1 MTQQPLSPDLGS
13 RGALVR
19 MLGDPVWGSAYER
32 ECYSGLRA
40 VEGKAAV
47 FASAL
52 AAREP
57 GLDASVDAVRAM
69 LVSLALEMHPDS
81 PASTEALAART
92 RPERSPAALD
102 EPWDPAWASELMAR
116 AIREMA
122 EALPEDA
129 DPPAL
134 DDETAEVYAAAAAE
148 DRERYS
154 RAVAAWAEAART
166 VPSAPEDGTP
176 TDPTWNEDWAQD
188 EIARALVYVDA
199 RVASGDAPAADD
211 EWREVHA
218 ATEAREEARLR
229 AAVKAAVKASLRT
242 LRREGRLLLEPQSPT
257 PNPERGGSPRSSS
270 AA

>member
-1 MTQQPLSPDLGS
+1 VTRAIKELLDDDVALRRRFRSCASTRRSTAPMEVEHWIENLREERGMSCAPGAVEAALARLTVALLPSSLSGIELAERVAANTAQAEADAACTG
-13 RGALVR
+13 VV
-19 MLGDPVWGSAYER
+19 GDPAPDG
-32 ECYSGLRA
+32 
-40 VEGKAAV
+40 AA
-47 FASAL
+47 
-52 AAREP
+52 
-57 GLDASVDAVRAM
+57 
-69 LVSLALEMHPDS
+69 SL
-81 PASTEALAART
+81 
-92 RPERSPAALD
+92 LD

-116 AIREMA
+116 AIRGMA

-134 DDETAEVYAAAAAE
+134 DAETAEVNAAADAE

-166 VPSAPEDGTP
+166 VPPAPEDGTS

-199 RVASGDAPAADD
+199 RVASGAAPAADD

-218 ATEAREEARLR
+218 ATEARDEARLR

-242 LRREGRLLLEPQSPT
+242 LRREGRLLPE
-257 PNPERGGSPRSSS
+257 PERGGSPGSS

>member
-1 MTQQPLSPDLGS
+1 MSSKNGPYPAHAD
-13 RGALVR
+13 ALRR
-19 MLGDPVWGSAYER
+19 MLLDPVWGASYEKA
-32 ECYSGLRA
+32 CDSGLGALRA
-40 VEGKAAV
+40 KAAR

-57 GLDASVDAVRAM
+57 ELDATVDAVRAM
-69 LVSLALEMHPDS
+69 LVSLAPEMHPDS
-81 PASTEALAART
+81 PAATEALAART

-102 EPWDPAWASELMAR
+102 AWDPAWASELMAR

-129 DPPAL
+129 DPPIL
-134 DDETAEVYAAAAAE
+134 DDETAEVYAAADAE

-154 RAVAAWAEAART
+154 RAVAAWAGAART
-166 VPSAPEDGTP
+166 VPPAPEDGTP

-199 RVASGDAPAADD
+199 RVASGAAPADDD

-218 ATEAREEARLR
+218 ATETQDEARLR
-229 AAVKAAVKASLRT
+229 NAVKAAVKASLRT
-242 LRREGRLLLEPQSPT
+242 LRREGRLLPEPQSPT
-257 PNPERGGSPRSSS
+257 PDPERGGDSGSSS